1 MKTWI
6 ALAALAL
13 AVSLPGVT
21 PAAAQTPTQDAC
33 GAISTGE
40 DGALGLVATPGYTL
54 LTAIPPLAPPPG
66 AGSFAA
72 IICDRTGIFLGPN
85 DHRVLTDLHVPL
97 YIRNAGRVAVLET
110 VQGELRMRFQTGAPT
125 PEEREALA
133 TALDRATDALLALQ
147 RQAPPAQ

>member
-6 ALAALAL
+6 PIAALAL
-13 AVSLPGVT
+13 AVSLAGLAPV
-21 PAAAQTPTQDAC
+21 AAQAPGQDAC
-33 GAISTGE
+33 GAISTAE
-40 DGALGLVATPGYTL
+40 DGALSLVATPGYTL

-72 IICDRTGIFLGPN
+72 IICDRTGIFLGPS

-110 VQGELRMRFQTGAPT
+110 VQGELRLRFQTGAPT

-133 TALDRATDALLALQ
+133 AALDRATDALLALQ
-147 RQAPPAQ
+147 RPASAAQ